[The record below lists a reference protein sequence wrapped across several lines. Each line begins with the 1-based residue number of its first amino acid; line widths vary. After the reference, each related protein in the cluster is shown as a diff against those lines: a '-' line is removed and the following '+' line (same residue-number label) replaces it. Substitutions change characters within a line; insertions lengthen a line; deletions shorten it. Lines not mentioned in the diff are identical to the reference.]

1 MLILI
6 LAGSAGV
13 VVYLNMRASPSF
25 GHGVLPENVVR
36 EARERDYFFVFAFWV
51 WGMWAGLG
59 AVALA
64 RRRWGRAWIGVALA
78 ALPIALNW
86 RAVDR
91 SRGLEAE
98 MPRLWATTMLASAP
112 RDAVLFVGGDNDT
125 YPLWYAQE
133 ALGMRRDVTM
143 VTTPLLP
150 AEWYRD
156 EMERRWRLYPDSSAR
171 PWRGRLDA
179 IELVADRARAL
190 GRPVAAAISLPAAE
204 REKLGRR
211 WTLRGLVYVERLDG
225 ARDTTRLTVD
235 SSAARF
241 FAERIDRWRAGRD
254 PAPAIDDVARATLDQ
269 LECPARVLRA
279 YRVPAARDSL
289 DSICNLR

>member
-6 LAGSAGV
+6 VAGSVGV

-25 GHGVLPENVVR
+25 GHGVLPENVIR

-59 AVALA
+59 AVTLA
-64 RRRWGRAWIGVALA
+64 RRRGVHAWVGVAAA
-78 ALPIALNW
+78 ALPIVLNW

-91 SRGLEAE
+91 SRGIEAE
-98 MPRLWATTMLASAP
+98 MPRLWATTLLASAP

-133 ALGMRRDVTM
+133 ALGVRRDVTM

-179 IELVADRARAL
+179 IELLAGRARAL
-190 GRPVAAAISLPAAE
+190 GRPVVAAISLPASE
-204 REKLGRR
+204 RARMGRR
-211 WTLRGLVYVERLDG
+211 WTLRGLVYVERLDAG
-225 ARDTTRLTVD
+225 SDTTRLAVD
-235 SSAARF
+235 TAAARF
-241 FAERIDRWRAGRD
+241 FAERIERWRAGRD
-254 PAPAIDDVARATLDQ
+254 PAPAIDGIARTTLEQ

-279 YRVPAARDSL
+279 YHVRAARDSL